1 MDPKLILYFI
11 LIFVCIIAS
20 FFFSLTETSYS
31 CLNKYRI
38 KIAADDGN
46 KRAKLVMKIIDKF
59 NVSLSTIL
67 IGNNI
72 AAILLSM
79 ASTFL
84 FTEAF
89 ESTSLDEGVIS
100 IIASIIITIFV
111 FIFGET
117 LPKHIGKR
125 IPNKVAIKT
134 SYFLIFFIILFLPIS
149 LILVGLSSLIN
160 LLSKNKKEVALTED
174 DFNSVIESNEEKG
187 ALEDNETDIIQAS
200 FDFNDT
206 AINEVLTKV
215 DKIYAIDIKDISV
228 DRLAKI
234 VARTNYS
241 RIPLYYGN
249 INKIVGVLIV
259 KTFLSSYL
267 KDKNVDFKKLIQ
279 KPYIIQDD
287 IKIDDLI
294 DGFRTNHTQIALV
307 YKDKKL
313 FGMVTMNDVLEEL
326 IGPIKEGDSGGEL

>member
-1 MDPKLILYFI
+1 MDLKSILYLV
-11 LIFVCIIAS
+11 LIFVCLIAS

-38 KIAADDGN
+38 KIAADDGD

-59 NVSLSTIL
+59 DVSLSTIL

-79 ASTFL
+79 SSTFL
-84 FTEAF
+84 FTKAF
-89 ESTSLDEGVIS
+89 KNTSLDEGIIS

-134 SYFLIFFIILFLPIS
+134 SYFLIIFIIVFLPIS

-187 ALEDNETDIIQAS
+187 ALEENETDIIQAS

-206 AINEVLTKV
+206 SINEVLTKV

-234 VARTNYS
+234 VAKTNYS

>member
-1 MDPKLILYFI
+1 MDLKSILYLI
-11 LIFVCIIAS
+11 LIFICLIAS

-38 KIAADDGN
+38 KIAADDGD
-46 KRAKLVMKIIDKF
+46 KKAKLVMKIIDKF
-59 NVSLSTIL
+59 DVSLSTIL

-79 ASTFL
+79 ASTYL
-84 FTEAF
+84 FTLAF
-89 ESTSLDEGVIS
+89 ENTKLDNGLIA

-111 FIFGET
+111 FVFGET

-134 SYFLIFFIILFLPIS
+134 SYFLIVFIVLFLPIS

-160 LLSKNKKEVALTED
+160 LFSKNKNEVSLTED
-174 DFNSVIESNEEKG
+174 DFNSIIESNEEKG

-206 AINEVLTKV
+206 SINEVLTKV

-234 VARTNYS
+234 VAKTNYS
-241 RIPLYYGN
+241 RIPLYYKD
-249 INKIVGVLIV
+249 INRIVGVLIV

-267 KDKNVDFKKLIQ
+267 KDKNVDLKKLIQ

-287 IKIDDLI
+287 ITIDDLI
-294 DGFRTNHTQIALV
+294 DGFRRNHTQIALV

-313 FGMVTMNDVLEEL
+313 YGMVTMNDVLEEL
-326 IGPIKEGDSGGEL
+326 IGPIKEGDSGGQL

>member
-1 MDPKLILYFI
+1 MDLKPILYLI
-11 LIFVCIIAS
+11 LIFVCLIAS

-38 KIAADDGN
+38 KIAADDGD

-59 NVSLSTIL
+59 DVSLSTIL

-89 ESTSLDEGVIS
+89 KNTLDEGIIS

-134 SYFLIFFIILFLPIS
+134 SYFLIIFIILFLPIS

-160 LLSKNKKEVALTED
+160 LLSKNNKEVALTED

-206 AINEVLTKV
+206 SINEVLTKV

-228 DRLAKI
+228 DKLAKI
-234 VARTNYS
+234 VAKTNYS